1 MGGWWRREARYPKEI
16 FTLYT
21 KFCDDPLIF
30 TIPFV
35 PFPLLPLRI
44 KYNPRFGLNSWTRER
59 GCYKTLRATH
69 NERAAG
75 RLENARVGV
84 MFRVT
89 LANVSSRHS
98 SRWLRGRARLMTLC
112 VPKFSQQTGRRAA
125 LRSIHWLPHST
136 ESPQLIGTLV
146 ARGGGLRVGH
156 VSSLA
161 QASRRAALA
170 ALAAMAAMAA
180 APLPSRVVPTIT

>member
-1 MGGWWRREARYPKEI
+1 
-16 FTLYT
+16 
-21 KFCDDPLIF
+21 
-30 TIPFV
+30 
-35 PFPLLPLRI
+35 
-44 KYNPRFGLNSWTRER
+44 
-59 GCYKTLRATH
+59 
-69 NERAAG
+69 
-75 RLENARVGV
+75 
-84 MFRVT
+84 
-89 LANVSSRHS
+89 
-98 SRWLRGRARLMTLC
+98 MTLC